1 MHKHAHP
8 KPPSA
13 DKLMMELPRAAKEII
28 SLTDWRWRSQLK
40 RAPRGDGH
48 AVMTLPGFGGGDGCM
63 AIMRQ
68 YLNSLGYQAH
78 PWGLGANL
86 TKDKAQSL
94 DEVLE
99 FCAKME
105 SDIVLR
111 IERIANETDEKVSL
125 IGWSM
130 GGIYANSIAQTH
142 PDLVRQIITLG
153 SPIGDPRGTSVWNIM
168 KTVLRGKIPDHLQN
182 VDGWVARRDQL
193 GERKVRTSILY
204 SHHDGAVSRG
214 SAVIDDHDMVEN
226 IHVPSSHVGF
236 AHNPLVYWVIA
247 DRLSQDIDDWK
258 GFHENEHP
266 RKVRKSLVG
275 L

>member
-1 MHKHAHP
+1 MQKHAHP

-13 DKLMMELPRAAKEII
+13 EKLMMELPRAAKEII
-28 SLTDWRWRSQLK
+28 SLADWRWRSQLK

-48 AVMTLPGFGGGDGCM
+48 AVMTLPGFGGGDGSM
-63 AIMRQ
+63 AVMRQ

-78 PWGLGANL
+78 PWGLGRNL
-86 TKDKAQSL
+86 IKDKVESL
-94 DEVLE
+94 DEVLRYCE
-99 FCAKME
+99 KIEA
-105 SDIVLR
+105 DIVSR
-111 IERIANETDEKVSL
+111 MEQIADDTGEKVSL

-130 GGIYANSIAQTH
+130 GGIFANSIAQTH
-142 PDLVRQIITLG
+142 PELVRQIITLG

-182 VDGWVARRDQL
+182 VDGWVARRDQQ

-204 SHHDGAVSRG
+204 SEHDGAVSIG

-236 AHNPLVYWVIA
+236 AHNPLVYWIIA
-247 DRLSQDIDDWK
+247 DRLNQHPDDWNA
-258 GFHENEHP
+258 FDHSSQP
-266 RKVRKSLVG
+266 RKIRNIL
-275 L
+275 